1 MPTVT
6 WAAVR
11 SRRLARHGLAT
22 PFDGPPEAV
31 VRAMCGAAHAQV
43 TSAGELSVAL
53 RLAGADRRDVQV
65 ALWTDHTLV
74 KTFGPRGTVHLLPTA
89 DLPMWTGALSTLPEQ
104 SPFPDDIRMTAE
116 QTDAV
121 LAGIAAVLAD
131 AELTVDELTE
141 ALADTVG
148 PWAAEKV
155 MPAFQE
161 LWPRWRQATSLAAH
175 RGVLCFG
182 ANRGRKVTYTSPRR
196 WLPGLA
202 PAPGASGA
210 SGASGALLKAYLHAY
225 GPARPR
231 DFAQWLAAPR
241 GWATEVFDTVAGELE
256 RVDVDGIEG
265 WVVAGDLDAPVDPPG
280 GLRLLPYFDAYA
292 VGSHPRE
299 RVYPGRAAER
309 ALAGSQ
315 AGNFPVLLID
325 GDRRRRLAPAPGR
338 QAARR
343 HRRAARPALRRP
355 APRAHHAGGPGRRD
369 PRRHPRADHRPGHRR
384 GARLKVR
391 AGLPPILL
399 KSTSSYADL
408 G

>member
-1 MPTVT
+1 VPSLT
-6 WAAVR
+6 WAQVCA
-11 SRRLARHGLAT
+11 RRLERHGLAT
-22 PFDGPPEAV
+22 PVAGGDPVDAVPAV
-31 VRAMCGAAHAQV
+31 VRGMCGAHAQV
-43 TSAGELSVAL
+43 LSAGELSVAL
-53 RLAGADRRDVQV
+53 RIAGGGRADVQA

-89 DLPMWTGALSTLPEQ
+89 DLPMWTGALSTLPEH
-104 SPFPDDIRMTAE
+104 SPFPDGIRMTAE

-121 LAGIAAVLAD
+121 LDGIATVLAD

-148 PWAAEKV
+148 AWAADPV
-155 MPAFQE
+155 MPAFQA

-182 ANRGRKVTYTSPRR
+182 ANRGRKVTYTSPHR
-196 WLPGLA
+196 WLPGLRPRPG
-202 PAPGASGA
+202 PAAVS
-210 SGASGALLKAYLHAY
+210 ALLRAYLHAY

-241 GWATEVFDTVAGELE
+241 GWASEVFDTVAGELE

-265 WVVAGDLDAPVDPPG
+265 WVVAGDLHAPVDPPG

-315 AGNFPVLLID
+315 AGNFPVLLVD
-325 GDRRRRLAPAPGR
+325 GIVAGVWHQRRAGKRLALTVEPIAR
-338 QAARR
+338 LSAARR
-343 HRRAARPALRRP
+343 RELTAQVDRVAEILGGTPELTIGP
-355 APRAHHAGGPGRRD
+355 VSVGAHA
-369 PRRHPRADHRPGHRR
+369 
-384 GARLKVR
+384 
-391 AGLPPILL
+391 
-399 KSTSSYADL
+399 
-408 G
+408 

>member
-1 MPTVT
+1 MGVAELSWTAVLARRLERHRLVVPRSGA
-6 WAAVR
+6 AAVD
-11 SRRLARHGLAT
+11 LV
-22 PFDGPPEAV
+22 PDV
-31 VRAMCGAAHAQV
+31 VRAMCGAHAQV
-43 TSAGELSVAL
+43 MVAGELSVAL
-53 RLAGADRRDVQV
+53 RLAGGDRQSVQT

-89 DLPMWTGALSTLPEQ
+89 DLPMWTGALPEH
-104 SPFPDDIRMTAE
+104 SPFTADIRMTPE
-116 QTDAV
+116 QTSAVLDGMTGV
-121 LAGIAAVLAD
+121 LAG
-131 AELTVDELTE
+131 AELTVDELTS
-141 ALADTVG
+141 ALADTAG

-161 LWPRWRQATSLAAH
+161 LWPRWRQATALAAH

-182 ANRGRKVTYTSPRR
+182 PNRGRRVTYTSPRR

-202 PAPGASGA
+202 PAPGAT
-210 SGASGALLKAYLHAY
+210 GALLKAYLRSY

-241 GWATEVFDTVAGELE
+241 GWASSAFDELAGELQ

-265 WVVAGDLDAPVDPPG
+265 WVVAGDTAAPATPPG
-280 GLRLLPYFDAYA
+280 GVRLLPYFDAYA

-325 GDRRRRLAPAPGR
+325 GVVAGVWHQRRAGKRLAVTVEPLAELSAAHLRELAEQVERVAEILGGAPELTVG
-338 QAARR
+338 
-343 HRRAARPALRRP
+343 PVTVG
-355 APRAHHAGGPGRRD
+355 AHA
-369 PRRHPRADHRPGHRR
+369 
-384 GARLKVR
+384 
-391 AGLPPILL
+391 
-399 KSTSSYADL
+399 
-408 G
+408 